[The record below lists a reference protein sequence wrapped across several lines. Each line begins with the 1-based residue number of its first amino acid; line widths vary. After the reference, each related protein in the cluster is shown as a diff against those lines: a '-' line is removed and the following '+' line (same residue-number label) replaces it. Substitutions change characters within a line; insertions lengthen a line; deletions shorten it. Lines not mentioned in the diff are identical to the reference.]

1 MCKMP
6 QKEENRNVPLP
17 SIPNFLRFTV
27 YVPEGR
33 KENTN
38 MQNFIFCGALQH
50 RNYTSVKV
58 LIMFTWLQP
67 KKKKKKEKKTRKR

>member
-50 RNYTSVKV
+50 RNYTSVKY
-58 LIMFTWLQP
+58 
-67 KKKKKKEKKTRKR
+67 